1 MTRVKILK
9 CDDYSDKEYE
19 RFRTLLSREKL
30 NRIDKY
36 RYVEDYRR
44 SLLADVLA
52 RQMLSETVNIDASEL
67 DIRVDECGKPYAAN
81 ASGYYFSVTHSGEY
95 VACAVGDEPCG
106 IDIEEVVDIELDI
119 AKRFFSASE
128 YNSLAEKTDDSWIPV
143 FFEIWTIKEA
153 YTKLVGLGL
162 SMELNSFEVLKRNGK
177 YSISNKEN
185 QEYHVTVKNLGTQYK
200 LAIVCMNAEI
210 EFETAETLF

>member
-1 MTRVKILK
+1 MKF
-9 CDDYSDKEYE
+9 DDYSDKEYE
-19 RFRTLLSREKL
+19 RFRTLLSQEKL

-52 RQMLSETVNIDASEL
+52 RQMLSETVNVDASEL

-95 VACAVGDEPCG
+95 VACVVGDEPCG
-106 IDIEEVVDIELDI
+106 IDIEKVVDIELDI
-119 AKRFFSASE
+119 AKRFYSASE
-128 YNSLAEKTDDSWIPV
+128 YASLADKTDDSWIPV

-162 SMELNSFEVLKRNGK
+162 SMELNSFEVSKKNGK

-200 LAIVCMNAEI
+200 LAIVCMNEEI
-210 EFETAETLF
+210 EFDTVETLF